1 MFTMTVVLVHGN
13 PETEAIWGPLVD
25 ALGRNDV
32 VRLSP
37 PGFGAPLDDDF
48 PATYLA
54 YRDWLERELAQ
65 VDEPIDLVGHDW
77 GGGHVVNAVMH
88 RPELVRSWASDSVGL
103 FDPDYVWH
111 DLAQV
116 WQTPGDGEEL
126 VNTLLGGSVGD
137 RAERMASFGIPMD
150 IATSMAPAQGPEMG
164 RAILLLYRSARQPAM
179 AEAGRALES
188 AAARPGLSLLATDDP
203 YIGAAATR
211 HLLRRAR
218 RTRTAAPP
226 PTGAEPPTGPG
237 PARRCSTGWGTGG
250 WCRIRRAVPRRSP
263 AAGKRLAER
272 PDASIPTKVCRAA
285 AFRRGARAL
294 TYWGGGD
301 AEDEAQAARRVDGSV
316 GRHPADLCFLGDD
329 AAQGGV
335 RQYGVVD
342 L

>member
-1 MFTMTVVLVHGN
+1 VHTGGLACRLDVEPAAFVAAQSGVRLISPDRPGVGRSDSRPGRTVLEWVSLSHARMFTMTVVLVHGN
-13 PETEAIWGPLVD
+13 PETDAIWGPLAD
-25 ALGRNDV
+25 ALGRSDV
-32 VRLSP
+32 VCLSP
-37 PGFGAPLDDDF
+37 PGFGAPLPDDF

-54 YRDWLERELAQ
+54 YRDWLEGELAQ
-65 VDEPIDLVGHDW
+65 IDEPIDLVGHDW

-179 AEAGRALES
+179 AEAGRALQN

-203 YIGAAATR
+203 YIGAADNR
-211 HLLRRAR
+211 RRAADR
-218 RTRTAAPP
+218 AGARTEVLD
-226 PTGAEPPTGPG
+226 GLGHWWMVQD
-237 PARRCSTGWGTGG
+237 PARG
-250 WCRIRRAVPRRSP
+250 AD
-263 AAGKRLAER
+263 ALARFWE
-272 PDASIPTKVCRAA
+272 T
-285 AFRRGARAL
+285 
-294 TYWGGGD
+294 
-301 AEDEAQAARRVDGSV
+301 V
-316 GRHPADLCFLGDD
+316 G
-329 AAQGGV
+329 
-335 RQYGVVD
+335 
-342 L
+342 